1 MLVAAFVGEVWFNSG
16 SLVDRFCVPFAIVVR
31 AVVILRFE
39 AGFTVV
45 NPSWRTEDGV
55 DDCFD

>member
-1 MLVAAFVGEVWFNSG
+1 MLVGAFVGEVWLNSG
-16 SLVDRFCVPFAIVVR
+16 SLVDTFCVPFAVADR
-31 AVVILRFE
+31 AVVILRLE

-45 NPSWRTEDGV
+45 NPSLRTEDGV